1 MSLLELNGISRSF
14 GGVKAVQKVSF
25 HVEQGDALGLIGP
38 NGSGKSTTVNLV
50 CGVYGIDEGE
60 ITFNGK
66 KLTKRED
73 AKDRAR
79 LGLCRTFQTPRP
91 FGRLNVYENVFTTA
105 LLNNSF
111 SVAHQETERVLK
123 TVELYRYRDM
133 LSSKLPIEKRK
144 WLDLA
149 RILVT
154 RPKLIMLDE
163 VMAGLNGSEMDDS
176 IKLVKRINRE
186 EGITVVVIEH
196 IMKAILTICNR
207 AVVLNEGQVFAEGEP
222 EEVLNRPEVI
232 NAYIGGELSDA

>member
-1 MSLLELNGISRSF
+1 MNLLELNGISRSF

-25 HVEQGDALGLIGP
+25 HVAQGEALGLIGP

-50 CGVYGIDEGE
+50 CGVYGIEEGE
-60 ITFNGK
+60 ITFDGK
-66 KLTKRED
+66 KLTKKED
-73 AKDRAR
+73 AKDRAK
-79 LGLCRTFQTPRP
+79 LGLCRTIQTPRP
-91 FGRLNVYENVFTTA
+91 FGQLNVYENVFTAA
-105 LLNNSF
+105 LLHNNF
-111 SVAHQETERVLK
+111 SVAHRETERVLK
-123 TVELYRYRDM
+123 TVELSQYRNMR
-133 LSSKLPIEKRK
+133 SSKLPIEKRK

-176 IKLVKRINRE
+176 IKLVKRINQE

-207 AVVLNEGQVFAEGEP
+207 VIVLNEGQVFAEGAP
-222 EEVLNRPEVI
+222 KEVLSRPEVI
-232 NAYIGGELSDA
+232 HAYIGGDLSDA